1 MKCRIKSR
9 LYKIKLI
16 MTNFDKN
23 DFILKK
29 FTRWQKTKR
38 KEKQASN
45 K

>member
-23 DFILKK
+23 DFILKNLLDDK
-29 FTRWQKTKR
+29 KR
-38 KEKQASN
+38 KERKE
-45 K
+45 